1 MSAYDD
7 RRRVTAV
14 LGPTNTG
21 KTYFAIERMLDH
33 DSGIIGFP
41 LRLLARENYDRVVR
55 LKGARRVALVTGEE
69 KIVPPT
75 ARYFLCTTESMPL
88 ERRVEFLAID
98 EVQMC
103 TDPERGHVF
112 TDRLLRAR
120 GSVETMFLG
129 ADTMRKLIRHLAPE
143 TEFVARTR
151 LSKLSYAGSKKISRL
166 PPRSAVVAFSAN
178 HVYEIAELIR
188 RQRGGTAVVLGA
200 LSPRTRNAQV
210 AMYQDGEVDYL
221 VATDAIGMGLNMN
234 VDHVAFSALKKYD
247 GRVHRRLTTSELA
260 QIAGRAG
267 RYMNDGTFG
276 TVAEIGAMDDEVVKA
291 IENHAFR
298 PISALQ
304 WRNADLDFGS
314 SKALL
319 RSLERR
325 PERPE
330 LMRAR
335 DADDH
340 IALAALARDPEID
353 ALARHPSAIRT
364 LWEVCQIPDF
374 RKTMV
379 EAHTAL
385 LGHIFRHLMTT
396 EARLPIDWVA
406 DQITQLD
413 RPDGD
418 IDTLMAR
425 IAHVRTWTY
434 VSHRTDWLDD
444 ARHWQERTREIED
457 RLSDALHERLTERF
471 VDRRAAALSR
481 VRVKGS
487 LFASI
492 ETDGSIVVEG
502 EFVGH
507 IEGFRFVADGGEDGG
522 HRALLAAAN
531 RVLRGEISR
540 RVARLEADDDDAFA
554 LDDEATIAWHG
565 AALARLV
572 AGTKALAPGI
582 EVMSG
587 DALTTEQRERVRARL
602 ARWLQDHLEDRLQA
616 LFALRAAEFS
626 GPSRGLA
633 FQLVEA
639 LGSLPRTVARSVLNN
654 ITPAD
659 RKRMGIHGV
668 RFGIESIYVATLI
681 KPQAARLR
689 ALLWTVG
696 KGAPCRMPPAPGLA
710 SVAVEDGVRRDF
722 YEACGYRVMGGRAIR
737 VDILDRLAIRLRRA
751 AKKGSFAMTP
761 EMINPVGL
769 NATDAVAVFSELGYA
784 AEGAED
790 APQFMR
796 RDRKRS
802 PTKATDDGTRSAR
815 RRRQPRNHA
824 DSPFAKLRELQTP
837 E

>member
-7 RRRVTAV
+7 RPRVTAV

-33 DSGIIGFP
+33 DSGMIGFP

-55 LKGARRVALVTGEE
+55 LKGARRIALVTGEE
-69 KIVPPT
+69 KIVPST

-88 ERRVEFLAID
+88 EREVEFLAID

-103 TDPERGHVF
+103 ADPERGHVF

-120 GSVETMFLG
+120 GTFETMFLG
-129 ADTMRKLIRHLAPE
+129 ADTMRGLIRRIAPE
-143 TEFVARTR
+143 TEFVARPR
-151 LSKLSYAGSKKISRL
+151 LSKLSYAGSKKITRL
-166 PPRSAVVAFSAN
+166 PPRSAIVAFSAN

-234 VDHVAFSALKKYD
+234 VDHVAFSAIKKYD
-247 GRVHRRLTTSELA
+247 GRVHRRLTTAELA

-276 TVAEIGAMDDEVVKA
+276 TVAEIGALDDEAVQA

-298 PISALQ
+298 PVSALQ

-314 SKALL
+314 AKALL

-335 DADDH
+335 HADDQL
-340 IALAALARDPEID
+340 ALAALAGDPGIE
-353 ALARHPSAIRT
+353 ALARHPGAVRT
-364 LWEVCQIPDF
+364 LWEVSQVPDF

-385 LGHIFRHLMTT
+385 LGRIFRHLMTP

-406 DQITQLD
+406 DQIARLD

-434 VSHRTDWLDD
+434 VSHRADWLDD
-444 ARHWQERTREIED
+444 AQHWQERTREIED
-457 RLSDALHERLTERF
+457 RLSDALHEGLTQRF

-481 VRVKGS
+481 ARVKES
-487 LFASI
+487 LFAAI
-492 ETDGSIVVEG
+492 EADGSVVVEG
-502 EFVGH
+502 EFIGN
-507 IEGFRFVADGGEDGG
+507 IEGFRFIADDGQDSD

-540 RVARLEADDDDAFA
+540 RVTRLEAEGDDAFA
-554 LDDEATIAWHG
+554 LDDKAMITWRG
-565 AALARLV
+565 VRLARLA
-572 AGTKALAPGI
+572 AGAKALAPGI
-582 EVMSG
+582 EVVSG
-587 DALTTEQRERVRARL
+587 DALTAEQRERARVRL
-602 ARWLQDHLEDRLQA
+602 TRWLKSHLERGLQA
-616 LFALRAAEFS
+616 LFALQAAELS

-639 LGSLPRTVARSVLNN
+639 LGSLPRAAARTILND

-659 RKRMGIHGV
+659 RKRMSKFGV
-668 RFGIESIYVATLI
+668 HFGIETVYVTSLV

-689 ALLWTVG
+689 ALLWTVAR
-696 KGAPCRMPPAPGLA
+696 GAPCRMPPAAGLA
-710 SVAVEDGVRRDF
+710 SVAIEDGVGREF
-722 YEACGYRVMGGRAIR
+722 YEACGYRVMAGRAIR
-737 VDILDRLAIRLRRA
+737 VDILDRLSIRLRRA
-751 AKKGSFAMTP
+751 AKKGPFAMTP
-761 EMINPVGL
+761 EMINPAGL
-769 NATDAVAVFSELGYA
+769 TTTDAVAVFSELGYA
-784 AEGAED
+784 DEGTAG
-790 APQFMR
+790 APQFVR
-796 RDRKRS
+796 RNRKNSRA
-802 PTKATDDGTRSAR
+802 KATDDGTTAGR
-815 RRRQPRNHA
+815 RKRRPRDHA
-824 DSPFAKLRELQTP
+824 DSPFAKLRELQIP